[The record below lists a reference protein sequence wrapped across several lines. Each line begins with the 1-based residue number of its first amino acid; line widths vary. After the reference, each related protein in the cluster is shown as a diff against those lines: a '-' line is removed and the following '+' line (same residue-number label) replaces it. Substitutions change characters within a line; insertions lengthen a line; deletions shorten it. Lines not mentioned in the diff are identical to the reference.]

1 LTKQLRFDAS
11 GPELERRNS
20 GTTLRFIIP
29 LPVSLHPMAQKTHFA
44 ILPSPEGGAKK
55 GMIRLVIVEDEPEM
69 LATLRWLFAA
79 VAGHL
84 IACFREAATRCT
96 ATFGPFTASC
106 TSTTASRR
114 CGKP

>member
-1 LTKQLRFDAS
+1 MEGPSIDRFDAS

-44 ILPSPEGGAKK
+44 ILPSTEGGAKK

-69 LATLRWLFAA
+69 PAARLTFAPRLQITLLETI
-79 VAGHL
+79 HH
-84 IACFREAATRCT
+84 
-96 ATFGPFTASC
+96 P
-106 TSTTASRR
+106 
-114 CGKP
+114 